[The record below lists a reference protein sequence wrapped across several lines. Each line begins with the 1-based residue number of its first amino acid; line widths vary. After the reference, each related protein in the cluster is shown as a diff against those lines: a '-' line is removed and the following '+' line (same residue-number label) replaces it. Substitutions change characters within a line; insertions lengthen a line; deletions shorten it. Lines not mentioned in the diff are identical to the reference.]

1 MFVKV
6 CGIRS
11 VDELKVVEVADAT
24 GVVVRAKSKRAIG
37 FDEARRIILH
47 ASIPVFAVS
56 TAKTFEEWMEIID
69 CCKAEYIQV
78 HSEMSVEDF
87 ERLRDEFGGV
97 ITKAFIV
104 AKESRNPVVEAAKLV
119 ERMVDYNA
127 DYYLLD
133 TGAGSGAIHDHR
145 VSREVVKKL
154 KASKVILAGGLNPDN
169 VAEIAGYVK
178 PFGVDV
184 SSGVERNGRK
194 DEGLVKAFVER
205 AKRKSVNKRKIEG
218 GEKKA

>member
-11 VDELKVVEVADAT
+11 IEELEIVEIADAT
-24 GVVVRAKSKRAIG
+24 GVVVKAKSKRAIG
-37 FDEARRIILH
+37 FDTAREIISH

-87 ERLRDEFGGV
+87 ERLRNEFGGI

-104 AKESRNPVVEAAKLV
+104 AKECRNPAVEAAKLV
-119 ERMVDYNA
+119 EKMIDYSA

-145 VSREVVKKL
+145 VSREVVKML
-154 KASKVILAGGLNPDN
+154 KAKKVILAGGLNPSN
-169 VAEIAGYVK
+169 VAEIADYVK

-184 SSGVERNGRK
+184 SSGVERDGRK
-194 DEGLVKAFVER
+194 DGELVKVFVER
-205 AKRKSVNKRKIEG
+205 AKSVNC
-218 GEKKA
+218 KKAVR

>member
-11 VDELKVVEVADAT
+11 VEELEVVEVADAT
-24 GVVVRAKSKRAIG
+24 GVVVRAKSKRAVSL
-37 FDEARRIILH
+37 DTARQIISH

-69 CCKAEYIQV
+69 GCKAEYIQV

-87 ERLRDEFGGV
+87 EKLRDEFGGI

-104 AKESRNPVVEAAKLV
+104 ARESRNPVVEAARLAEK
-119 ERMVDYNA
+119 MMDYDA

-145 VSREVVKKL
+145 VSKEVVKML
-154 KASKVILAGGLNPDN
+154 RMSKRIILAGGLNPNN
-169 VAEIAGYVK
+169 VAEIADYVR
-178 PFGVDV
+178 PFGVDA
-184 SSGVERNGRK
+184 SSGVERGERK
-194 DEGLVKAFVER
+194 DAELVKAFVER
-205 AKRKSVNKRKIEG
+205 AKSVKM
-218 GEKKA
+218 

>member
-6 CGIRS
+6 CGIRG

-37 FDEARRIILH
+37 FDEARQIILH

-104 AKESRNPVVEAAKLV
+104 AKESGNPVVEAAKLV

-145 VSREVVKKL
+145 VSREVVKML
-154 KASKVILAGGLNPDN
+154 KAGKVILAGGLNPDN

-205 AKRKSVNKRKIEG
+205 AKKQSVNVR
-218 GEKKA
+218 

>member
-133 TGAGSGAIHDHR
+133 TGAGSGAVHDHR

-154 KASKVILAGGLNPDN
+154 KAGKVILAGGLNPDN

-184 SSGVERNGRK
+184 SSGVERNGKK
-194 DEGLVKAFVER
+194 DGKLVKTFVER
-205 AKRKSVNKRKIEG
+205 AKRKV
-218 GEKKA
+218 

>member
-87 ERLRDEFGGV
+87 EKLRDEFGGV

-119 ERMVDYNA
+119 ERMADYNA

-205 AKRKSVNKRKIEG
+205 AKKQSVNVR
-218 GEKKA
+218 